1 MALPLLGER
10 RKTVYTIKK
19 AAHIVD
25 ELKIEDGNDSL
36 VLNVNIYVDDIL
48 ADFEEK
54 RAAIGKAQSDLKA
67 LKASKEADP
76 SQIGVVLNSLND
88 ATYALFEL
96 IFGKEQT
103 EQLVSYYNNRAL
115 TMLADFLPY
124 FTGVI
129 LPEIKKAQ
137 ADLADKYKSWN
148 AR

>member
-1 MALPLLGER
+1 M
-10 RKTVYTIKK
+10 YTIKK

-48 ADFEEK
+48 ADFEDL
-54 RAAIGKAQSDLKA
+54 RARIGKAQSDLKA

-76 SQIGVVLNSLND
+76 TQIGVALNSLND

-103 EQLVSYYNNRAL
+103 DQLVNYYDNRVL
-115 TMLADFLPY
+115 SMLGDFLPY
-124 FTGVI
+124 ISGVI
-129 LPEIKKAQ
+129 LPEIRKAQ
-137 ADLADKYKSWN
+137 TDLADKYKSWN